1 MQSKNESLEKDVQDK
16 ENFIRKLKEESQE
29 LLGKTE
35 ENEQKLESLLK
46 CQQEKEATL
55 KSKIQ
60 ELNQRIEEQQ
70 RDLETSDRR
79 NDNLKFVINKIE
91 AEKSDLMKQLAG
103 KTEDYEMLVK
113 DSEEKSI

>member
-1 MQSKNESLEKDVQDK
+1 MQSKNEDREKYVKDK
-16 ENFIRKLKEESQE
+16 ENFIQKLKEESQE
-29 LLGKTE
+29 LLGKFE
-35 ENEQKLESLLK
+35 ENKRQLESLLK
-46 CQQEKEATL
+46 CQQEKKATQ

-79 NDNLKFVINKIE
+79 NDNLEFVVNKIE
-91 AEKSDLMKQLAG
+91 AEKSDLMKQLVD